1 MQYTQGVGRSVAYDE
16 PLKYAASPEQ
26 RLCSRASLLV
36 ELCKKAIAGRG
47 MYGLAELRTMTLSP
61 ANERI
66 GPEGNHC
73 SYSRM
78 IGHLTT
84 VE

>member
-1 MQYTQGVGRSVAYDE
+1 MHRALS
-16 PLKYAASPEQ
+16 
-26 RLCSRASLLV
+26 RLRRAPKIGGLSRAKALLQSFSSSGALQ
-36 ELCKKAIAGRG
+36 ESHSSGEG
-47 MYGLAELRTMTLSP
+47 MYELAELRTMTLSP

-66 GPEGNHC
+66 GPKGNHC

-78 IGHLTT
+78 IEHLTT